1 MNEFYE
7 KTMELNLTER
17 ELICLA
23 HNSLYE
29 VGAQIDRV
37 RGAMDQIEADQ
48 ENTHEIAVAINLI
61 HDEVGHE
68 LKKLSNYLSSINL
81 IGSEKRKAK
90 K

>member
-1 MNEFYE
+1 MSREYE
-7 KTMELNLTER
+7 KKMTLELTER